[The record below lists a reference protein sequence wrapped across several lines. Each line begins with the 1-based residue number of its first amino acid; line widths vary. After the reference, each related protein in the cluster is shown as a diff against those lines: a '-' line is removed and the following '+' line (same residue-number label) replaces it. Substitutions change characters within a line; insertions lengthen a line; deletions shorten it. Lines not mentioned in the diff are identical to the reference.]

1 MRPGFELR
9 EIQVFLTL
17 ADELHFGR
25 TADRLGIVPSRVS
38 QTIRTLETR
47 LGAQLFERTSRRVVL
62 APLGE
67 QLKTKIGPSYETL
80 IQGMTET
87 REIATGVTG
96 LLRIG
101 FTPTTEGPELNE
113 LIQSFQSRYPSCRV
127 EFHEVATL
135 EPYRAL
141 RAGEVDV
148 LVNWLCLDE
157 TDLVTGPAIAHHQRV
172 LAVARSHRLA
182 HAGRVSLE
190 QLGDEEVAQ
199 PASSMPAALR
209 DAVLPPRTPG
219 GRPIPR
225 TQPVN
230 STQEILAHVA
240 SGRIVHPTM
249 AGLPLMQRDDI
260 VLVPIDDLPP
270 LPLGLIWTADKET
283 PKVRALAETAHAPY
297 IRRLNPEER
306 QRPDETTHR

>member
-1 MRPGFELR
+1 MRLEVELR
-9 EIQVFLTL
+9 EIRVFLTL

-38 QTIRTLETR
+38 QTLRTFETR
-47 LGAQLFERTSRRVVL
+47 LGARLFDRTSRRVVL
-62 APLGE
+62 TPLGE
-67 QLKTKIGPSYETL
+67 QLEAKIGPSYEAL
-80 IQGMTET
+80 IRGLTET

-135 EPYRAL
+135 EPYHAL

-148 LVNWLCLDE
+148 LVNWLSLDE
-157 TDLVTGPAIAHHQRV
+157 TDLIAGPAIANLPRV
-172 LAVARSHRLA
+172 LAVARSHPLA
-182 HAGRVSLE
+182 NADRVSLE
-190 QLGDEEVAQ
+190 QLGDEQVAQ
-199 PASSMPAALR
+199 PPPSMPAALR
-209 DAVLPPRTPG
+209 DAVLPPRTPA

-230 STQEILAHVA
+230 STHEILAHVA

-249 AGLPLMQRDDI
+249 AGLALMKRDDI
-260 VLVPIDDLPP
+260 ALVPIGDLPP
-270 LPLGLIWTADKET
+270 LPLGLIWPGDKET
-283 PKVRALAETAHAPY
+283 PKVRALAETANNLSP
-297 IRRLNPEER
+297 
-306 QRPDETTHR
+306 